1 MTSKRPKKTFHLLF
15 HARGGGKGLKI
26 NYVMAEATPAKITS
40 KIEPPGSPRGRIF
53 QKVLGSGQTIKPQQR
68 GEPDQSE
75 EEKVSY
81 LSSLLEKPGAFLLR
95 FGRVL
100 DQTDLAFFSG
110 SSDYEVQFRVR
121 QLARDLVPEN
131 RRQRTSNRR
140 YQCMKEL
147 MKKTDYFSQDEM
159 RQRSPLLFQQYVGQ
173 YMTEEEKAELD
184 GGRTS
189 DMTLSSFIMTRMRLD
204 ERRERERR
212 QREREEEVLEEE
224 DSSSGEE
231 SEAEEATEESKREMR
246 REFLQAMQLSF
257 RRGEDAGFDYSSVDH
272 DERYDSV
279 ETQQQ
284 DGEDAYFDAEE
295 PEWCTEREQSS
306 PDTHE
311 EDMDAER

>member
-1 MTSKRPKKTFHLLF
+1 
-15 HARGGGKGLKI
+15 
-26 NYVMAEATPAKITS
+26 MAEATPATRY

-53 QKVLGSGQTIKPQQR
+53 QKVLGSGLTIKPQQK
-68 GEPDQSE
+68 GEPDLSE
-75 EEKVSY
+75 EETVSY
-81 LSSLLEKPGAFLLR
+81 LSFLLEKPGVFLMR

-121 QLARDLVPEN
+121 HLASDLVPEN

-147 MKKTDYFSQDEM
+147 MEKTDYFSQDEM
-159 RQRSPLLFQQYVGQ
+159 RTRNPLLFQQYVGQ
-173 YMTEEEKAELD
+173 YMTEEELAEFD

-212 QREREEEVLEEE
+212 QREREEEVVEEE

-231 SEAEEATEESKREMR
+231 SERERVEDASEETKKEMR

-257 RRGEDAGFDYSSVDH
+257 LRGEDAGFDYSSVDH
-272 DERYDSV
+272 DELYDSV

-295 PEWCTEREQSS
+295 PEWCTDGKQSP